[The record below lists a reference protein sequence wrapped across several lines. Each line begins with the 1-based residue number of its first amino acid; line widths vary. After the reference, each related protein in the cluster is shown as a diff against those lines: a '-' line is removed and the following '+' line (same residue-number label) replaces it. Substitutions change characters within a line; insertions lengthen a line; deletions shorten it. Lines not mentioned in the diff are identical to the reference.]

1 MAAAR
6 TRPPTADDAG
16 NDNLDI
22 EAQLCF
28 ALYSATLALGKTYA
42 PILAGLGLTYPQY
55 LAMLVLWHEDGLT
68 VRALGEQLH
77 LESGTLTPMLKRM
90 ERAGLIHRIRDT
102 QDERLVRITLTQPG
116 RDLRVRA
123 LHVPCAI
130 ADIMGLSLERLAAIR
145 DDLLALR
152 QAMETAVPKS

>member
-6 TRPPTADDAG
+6 TRPSTATYAG

-90 ERAGLIHRIRDT
+90 ERAGLIRRIRDT

-116 RDLRVRA
+116 RDLRARA

-130 ADIMGLSLERLAAIR
+130 AGIMGLPVERMAAIR

-152 QAMETAVPKS
+152 QAMEAAAPKN